1 MQFLEFE
8 TLKTLPMNNGVKTK
22 MLTKQD
28 KILRTS
34 SFQGKTEQI
43 IEVFLECVEIS
54 AERCLAGRFALLGF

>member
-1 MQFLEFE
+1 
-8 TLKTLPMNNGVKTK
+8 MNNGVKTK

-28 KILRTS
+28 KILGTS

-43 IEVFLECVEIS
+43 IEVFFECVDIS